1 MPALSPDQPGGDPR
15 ATKILFGRY
24 ELGRLLGCG
33 AFAKVYHARNLST
46 GQSVAIKVISK
57 SRVLRSGLTPNL
69 RREILALR
77 RLRHPHV
84 IRLHEVLASRS
95 HIFFV
100 MDLARGGELFTFIA
114 NSHRLSEPIAR
125 LLFHQL
131 ISALS
136 FCHSRGVFHRDLKPE
151 NLLLAEDSTTNPFLK
166 ISDFGLSACLAPST
180 PNPLLST
187 VCGTPAYV
195 APEVL
200 SRNPYSGAAV
210 DLWSCGVILFV
221 LIAGYLPFNDPN
233 LMNLYRKIRRGEV
246 RFPRWVSPDLRRLI
260 SRLLDINPQTRL
272 TLDGVLTDPWF
283 RKDLDEQKLIA
294 MTRFRQDIEDRIA
307 KIERDDPRDLNAF
320 DLIASSPSLD
330 LSGLFAGSRVER
342 ERFVVQEEAAAVLD
356 RVEAVGR
363 GEGLVVRRRARG
375 SAGRAGAAVEGQ
387 EGNLVAWVE
396 AHRLMPGL
404 VVVEVEV
411 TSGDDWDL
419 PVGRWTGRFWR
430 KSLTEPATE
439 PDRSDPD

>member
-1 MPALSPDQPGGDPR
+1 MPASVPEKPGCEPR
-15 ATKILFGRY
+15 ATKVLFGRY

-57 SRVLRSGLTPNL
+57 PRVMRSGLASNL

-84 IRLHEVLASRS
+84 VRLHEVLASRTR
-95 HIFFV
+95 IFFV
-100 MDLARGGELFTFIA
+100 MDLARGGELF
-114 NSHRLSEPIAR
+114 SLVSRCHRLPEPVAR

-151 NLLLAEDSTTNPFLK
+151 NLLLADDSTTQPFLK

-187 VCGTPAYV
+187 ICGTPAYV

-221 LIAGYLPFNDPN
+221 LTAGFLPFNDPN

-246 RFPRWVSPDLRRLI
+246 RFPRWASPDLRRLI
-260 SRLLDINPQTRL
+260 SRLLDTNPQTRI

-283 RKDLDEQKLIA
+283 RIDLDEQKLTA
-294 MTRFRQDIEDRIA
+294 MTRFRQEVEDRIV
-307 KIERDDPRDLNAF
+307 KIERDDHRDLNAF
-320 DLIASSPSLD
+320 DLVALSPGLD
-330 LSGLFAGSRVER
+330 LSGLFAGCIVER
-342 ERFVVQEEAAAVLD
+342 ERFVLKEEAPAVLD
-356 RVEAVGR
+356 RVEEVGR

-387 EGNLVAWVE
+387 DGNLVAWIE

-411 TSGDDWDL
+411 TSGDEWDQ
-419 PVGRWTGRFWR
+419 PVGRWTCRFWR
-430 KSLTEPATE
+430 KRLTGSATE
-439 PDRSDPD
+439 PGRSDPD